1 MQMIFLLQNALWLIC
16 TLTLLNSCLQ
26 LQMATRSVINA
37 FPSYLLLE
45 NRIAQHSKKIYIAMV
60 ALF

>member
-1 MQMIFLLQNALWLIC
+1 MGCIFNGIHNANDILTAKC
-16 TLTLLNSCLQ
+16 TVVDT
-26 LQMATRSVINA
+26 TRSVINA
-37 FPSYLLLE
+37 FPSYLLFE